1 MNCFLCTCKY
11 ENAEDNKSTNEDA
24 KEDSADI
31 RSYMDNSSSRIETLL
46 KIAADED
53 KETIVPTEASNESSV
68 IAKKYYEEQS
78 GDSVEAVT
86 IGLHPSISAEESNS
100 GNTQLLY
107 HHHVHCTTMC
117 FINIFCSG

>member
-1 MNCFLCTCKY
+1 MYICQY

-24 KEDSADI
+24 KDDSADI

-53 KETIVPTEASNESSV
+53 KETIVPTEASNESCV
-68 IAKKYYEEQS
+68 VAKKYYEEQS

-86 IGLHPSISAEESNS
+86 TGLHPSISAEESNS
-100 GNTQLLY
+100 GNTQLIIY
-107 HHHVHCTTMC
+107 HH
-117 FINIFCSG
+117 